1 MMVSLYLGIA
11 RKQLE
16 TLNNLDGPIIIG
28 DDDSTHV
35 EHAIISSVF
44 SAFAVEHAITEL
56 IWVRCF
62 FQTPNPQRRITVTH
76 ASKLRNL
83 YERLEFIKDTTEI
96 SEEVLTEIKE
106 LFEYRNSIAHC
117 RPFTHEGKVLSFE
130 AVEAI
135 NSAGR
140 GEELDEANRLMLED
154 KPDYSQFQELAN
166 EFGTDKDS
174 LRFRGIG
181 TPDIEAAYK
190 NFRFAERI
198 VEELLRERES
208 ADWPIVERDIG
219 I

>member
-1 MMVSLYLGIA
+1 MSQINMMVSLYLGIA

-16 TLNNLDGPIIIG
+16 TLKNLDGPIIIG
-28 DDDSTHV
+28 DNDSPHV

-83 YERLEFIKDTTEI
+83 YERLQFIRDTTEI

-106 LFEYRNSIAHC
+106 LFEYRNSIAHS
-117 RPFTHEGKVLSFE
+117 RPTTHEGKVLSFE
-130 AVEAI
+130 ALEEI
-135 NSAGR
+135 NSVGR
-140 GEELDEANRLMLED
+140 GDELDTAIAKMDTGNSDPLE
-154 KPDYSQFQELAN
+154 KLADA
-166 EFGTDKDS
+166 FGTHTVS
-174 LRFRGIG
+174 LDLRGIG

-190 NFRFAERI
+190 NFVIAERA
-198 VEELLRERES
+198 VGELLRARDS
-208 ADWPIVERDIG
+208 AKWPIVG
-219 I
+219 Y